1 MIHAQTISCT
11 HKNEQT
17 YATLQGLGAGP
28 ELNLVATPSPAL
40 GAAFGRALGG
50 S

>member
-1 MIHAQTISCT
+1 MHRQSHARTNNI
-11 HKNEQT
+11 QT